1 MVEECLDEVIDDIVG
16 IYESDDL
23 NKLLF
28 NEIMF
33 LVYLELEVVFYKY
46 LVDKWLM
53 NYCMQGKLCILCKV
67 CVYCFDNKQVDI
79 EKGLFIFCIDVLGF
93 MSGFFEQC
101 VKVMVYVLM

>member
-53 NYCMQGKLCILCKV
+53 NYCM
-67 CVYCFDNKQVDI
+67 
-79 EKGLFIFCIDVLGF
+79 
-93 MSGFFEQC
+93 
-101 VKVMVYVLM
+101 